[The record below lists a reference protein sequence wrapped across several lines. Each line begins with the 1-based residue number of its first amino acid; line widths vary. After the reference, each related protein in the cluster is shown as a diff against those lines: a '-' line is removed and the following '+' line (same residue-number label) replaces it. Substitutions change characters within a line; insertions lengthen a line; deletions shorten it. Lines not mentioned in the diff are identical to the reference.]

1 LFKSKLLFW
10 TLELLLIGILIYVS
24 TKIAFLFNPIVT
36 FVSTLF
42 FPVVISGFLFYL
54 LKPVVTFLIKRKI
67 PKIMA
72 ILIIYLVFIGLIGLL
87 IGTGVPSL
95 FKQINH
101 FAEELPVYLKQIDEF
116 INNLMRSRWFKWT
129 IEQDYINVK
138 NIVNTVQN
146 FVMEIPTALTHR
158 LSSILG
164 MVKNITVVIVL
175 VPFILFFMLKD
186 GEKLPGTIL
195 RFVPRSYH
203 APSLKVLKE
212 TSTTLATYIQ
222 GQLLV
227 CMFVGVASFIGYLL
241 IGLPYAFLF
250 ALISAMTNI
259 IPYAGPFIGLAPA
272 FFFALIYSPLQA
284 VLVIII
290 VIIVQQLES
299 TVLSPLV
306 IGKKLNTHPVTI
318 ITLLLVSGNI
328 AGIVGMI
335 LAIPTYSVVKTII
348 LNITAFIKLQKIKVN
363 NG

>member
-1 LFKSKLLFW
+1 MFKSKLLFW
-10 TLELLLIGILIYVS
+10 TLEFLLIGILIYVG

-42 FPVVISGFLFYL
+42 FPIVISGFLFYL
-54 LKPVVTFLIKRKI
+54 LKPVVTFLINRKL
-67 PKIMA
+67 PKVMSIF
-72 ILIIYLVFIGLIGLL
+72 IIYLVFVGLIGLL

-101 FAEELPVYLKQIDEF
+101 FVEELPVYLKQMDEL
-116 INNLMRSRWFKWT
+116 INNLVRSRWFKWT
-129 IEQDYINVK
+129 MEQDYINVK
-138 NIVNTVQN
+138 DGINTIQN
-146 FVMEIPTALTHR
+146 YVAELPSTLAHG
-158 LSSILG
+158 LSSVLA

-186 GEKLPGTIL
+186 GDKLPGAIL

-203 APSLKVLKE
+203 VPSLKVLKE

-250 ALISAMTNI
+250 ALISAVTNI

-272 FFFALIYSPLQA
+272 FFFALIYSPLQSI
-284 VLVIII
+284 LVIII

-299 TVLSPLV
+299 IILSPLV

-318 ITLLLVSGNI
+318 ITLLFVSGNI
-328 AGIVGMI
+328 AGVVGMI

-348 LNITAFIKLQKIKVN
+348 LNITTFIKLQKIKVN
-363 NG
+363 N